1 MAGVHF
7 RHPPKTTLAM
17 TPTDTLASTAA
28 ASPHGV
34 ANPSISRS
42 AALPN
47 RAYTSHDEWLK
58 ERDTVIAQTWTGL
71 GFSSDI
77 AEPGNVFPI
86 TFMGLPLVMV
96 RDQQGRARVFHNVC
110 RHRGME
116 LVAEAGEAGLVIRCP
131 YHKWGYD
138 LSGQLKTTPNIGGM
152 GVHEVAGFDC
162 ADHALTSV
170 RCDESMG
177 VVFINL
183 SGDAHALSKHLE
195 PLLSRWR
202 ELAGPTFDQQLIAD
216 TGEHGSMELVLNGNY
231 KLAVENYCE
240 SYHLPFVHPDLNTY
254 SPLDAHY
261 NLTVDPLASGQG
273 TRVYDLTR
281 GVSEPLPQFSEW
293 DNERLKTAEYL
304 SLYPNVLLGIQA
316 DHFFVIL
323 LMSEAVN
330 QTRERLQFLYADS
343 AATSESYRARRESL
357 HAAWSDVFA
366 EDISVVEGMQRGRAS
381 PAFDGGLFTPLM
393 DVPTHHFHQWFL
405 SRLEKNTTRAVS

>member
-1 MAGVHF
+1 MN
-7 RHPPKTTLAM
+7 
-17 TPTDTLASTAA
+17 PTDPIASTADI
-28 ASPHGV
+28 SPHG
-34 ANPSISRS
+34 AADPAITES

-47 RAYTSHDEWLK
+47 RAYTSHDDWLK
-58 ERDTVIAQTWTGL
+58 ERDTVIAQTWAGL

-77 AEPGNVFPI
+77 AEAGSVYPI

-96 RDQQGRARVFHNVC
+96 RDQHGRARVFHNVC
-110 RHRGME
+110 RHRGMQ
-116 LVAEAGEAGLVIRCP
+116 LVAEAGDAGLVIRCP

-162 ADHALTSV
+162 ADHTLTGV

-183 SGDAHALSKHLE
+183 SGTAPTLSEHLE

-202 ELAGPTFDQQLIAD
+202 DLAGSKFDQQLFAD
-216 TGEHGSMELVLNGNY
+216 TTEHGSMELVLNSNY

-281 GVSEPLPQFSEW
+281 GDSEPLPQFSEW
-293 DNERLKTAEYL
+293 DSERLKTAEYL

-323 LMSEAVN
+323 LMSEAVD
-330 QTRERLQFLYADS
+330 QTRERLQFYYANT
-343 AATSESYRARRESL
+343 AATDGAYRARRESL
-357 HAAWSDVFA
+357 HAAWSSVFA

-393 DVPTHHFHQWFL
+393 DVPTHHFHQWLL
-405 SRLEKNTTRAVS
+405 SRLEQNTTRAVS

>member
-1 MAGVHF
+1 MN
-7 RHPPKTTLAM
+7 
-17 TPTDTLASTAA
+17 PTDPIASTAEI
-28 ASPHGV
+28 SPHG
-34 ANPSISRS
+34 AAAPAITES

-47 RAYTSHDEWLK
+47 RAYTSHEEWLK
-58 ERDTVIAQTWTGL
+58 ERDTVIAQTWAGL
-71 GFSSDI
+71 GFSRDI
-77 AEPGNVFPI
+77 AQPGSVYPVM
-86 TFMGLPLVMV
+86 FMGLPLVMV
-96 RDQQGRARVFHNVC
+96 RDQHGRARVFHNVC
-110 RHRGME
+110 RHRGMQ
-116 LVAEAGEAGLVIRCP
+116 LVAEAGDAGLVIRCP

-152 GVHEVAGFDC
+152 GLHEVAGFDC
-162 ADHALTSV
+162 ADHALTEV

-183 SGDAHALSKHLE
+183 SGDQPALSEHLE
-195 PLLSRWR
+195 PLLSRWHD
-202 ELAGPTFDQQLIAD
+202 LAGPAFDQQLVAD
-216 TGEHGSMELVLNGNY
+216 TSEHGSMELLLNSNY

-281 GVSEPLPQFSEW
+281 GDSEPLPQFSEW
-293 DNERLKTAEYL
+293 DSERLKTAEYM

-323 LMSEAVN
+323 LMSEAVD
-330 QTRERLQFLYADS
+330 QTRERLQFLYADT
-343 AATSESYRARRESL
+343 AAIDEVYRARRENL
-357 HAAWSDVFA
+357 HAAWSIVFA

-405 SRLEKNTTRAVS
+405 MRQEKNTTRAVS

>member
-1 MAGVHF
+1 
-7 RHPPKTTLAM
+7 
-17 TPTDTLASTAA
+17 
-28 ASPHGV
+28 
-34 ANPSISRS
+34 
-42 AALPN
+42 
-47 RAYTSHDEWLK
+47 
-58 ERDTVIAQTWTGL
+58 
-71 GFSSDI
+71 
-77 AEPGNVFPI
+77 
-86 TFMGLPLVMV
+86 
-96 RDQQGRARVFHNVC
+96 
-110 RHRGME
+110 
-116 LVAEAGEAGLVIRCP
+116 
-131 YHKWGYD
+131 
-138 LSGQLKTTPNIGGM
+138 M

-162 ADHALTSV
+162 ADHALTGV

-177 VVFINL
+177 VIFINL
-183 SGDAHALSKHLE
+183 SGDAPTLSEHLE

-216 TGEHGSMELVLNGNY
+216 MGEHGSMELVLNSNY

-281 GVSEPLPQFSEW
+281 GESQPLPQFSQW
-293 DNERLKTAEYL
+293 DGERLKTAEYL

-323 LMSEAVN
+323 LLSEAVD
-330 QTRERLQFLYADS
+330 QTRERLQFYYADS
-343 AATSESYRARRESL
+343 DGIGDAYRERRESL
-357 HAAWSDVFA
+357 HAAWSAVFA
-366 EDISVVEGMQRGRAS
+366 EDIWVVEGMQRGRAS

-405 SRLEKNTTRAVS
+405 SRFERNTTRAVS

>member
-1 MAGVHF
+1 
-7 RHPPKTTLAM
+7 M
-17 TPTDTLASTAA
+17 TPTDSFASTAA
-28 ASPHGV
+28 ASPHG
-34 ANPSISRS
+34 AAIPEISHS
-42 AALPN
+42 TALPN
-47 RAYTSHDEWLK
+47 RAYTSHDDWLK
-58 ERDTVIAQTWTGL
+58 ERDTVIAQTWAGL

-77 AEPGNVFPI
+77 AEPGSVYPV

-96 RDQQGRARVFHNVC
+96 RDQRGHARVFHNVC
-110 RHRGME
+110 RHRGMQ
-116 LVAEAGEAGLVIRCP
+116 LVAEAGDAGLVIRCP

-138 LSGQLKTTPNIGGM
+138 LSGQLKMTPNIGGM

-162 ADHALTSV
+162 ADHALTGV
-170 RCDESMG
+170 RCEESMG

-183 SGDAHALSKHLE
+183 SGDAPVLPTHLE

-202 ELAGPTFDQQLIAD
+202 ELAGPAFDEQLIAD
-216 TGEHGSMELVLNGNY
+216 TGEFGSMALVLNGNY

-281 GVSEPLPQFSEW
+281 GDSEQLPQFSEW
-293 DNERLKTAEYL
+293 DRERLKTAEYL

-323 LMSEAVN
+323 LMSEAVD
-330 QTRERLQFLYADS
+330 QTRERLQFLYAS
-343 AATSESYRARRESL
+343 AGATGDSYRERRDSL
-357 HAAWSDVFA
+357 YAAWSSVFA

>member
-1 MAGVHF
+1 MN
-7 RHPPKTTLAM
+7 
-17 TPTDTLASTAA
+17 PTDPIASTAEI
-28 ASPHGV
+28 SPHG
-34 ANPSISRS
+34 AADPAITES

-47 RAYTSHDEWLK
+47 RAYTSHDDWLK
-58 ERDTVIAQTWTGL
+58 ERDTVIAQTWAGL
-71 GFSSDI
+71 GFSNDI
-77 AEPGNVFPI
+77 AEPGSVYPV

-96 RDQQGRARVFHNVC
+96 RDQLGRARVFHNVC
-110 RHRGME
+110 RHRGMQ
-116 LVAEAGEAGLVIRCP
+116 LVAEAGDAGLVIRCP

-162 ADHALTSV
+162 ADHALTGV
-170 RCDESMG
+170 RCGESMG

-183 SGDAHALSKHLE
+183 SGDAPALSEHLD

-202 ELAGPTFDQQLIAD
+202 DLAGPSFDQQLTAD
-216 TGEHGSMELVLNGNY
+216 TGEHGSMELVLNSNY

-281 GVSEPLPQFSEW
+281 GDSEPLPQFAEW
-293 DNERLKTAEYL
+293 DSERLKTAEYL

-323 LMSEAVN
+323 LMSEAVD
-330 QTRERLQFLYADS
+330 QTRERLQFLYADT
-343 AATSESYRARRESL
+343 AATDEAYGAQRESL
-357 HAAWSDVFA
+357 HAAWSIVFA

>member
-1 MAGVHF
+1 MN
-7 RHPPKTTLAM
+7 
-17 TPTDTLASTAA
+17 PTDPIASTADI
-28 ASPHGV
+28 SPHG
-34 ANPSISRS
+34 AADPAITES

-47 RAYTSHDEWLK
+47 RAYTNHDDWLK
-58 ERDTVIAQTWTGL
+58 ERDTVIAQTWAGL

-77 AEPGNVFPI
+77 AEPGSVCPV

-96 RDQQGRARVFHNVC
+96 RDQRGRARVFHNVC
-110 RHRGME
+110 RHRGMQ
-116 LVAEAGEAGLVIRCP
+116 LVAEAGDAGLVIRCP

-183 SGDAHALSKHLE
+183 SGDAPALSEHLS

-202 ELAGPTFDQQLIAD
+202 DLAGPAFDQQLTAD
-216 TGEHGSMELVLNGNY
+216 TGEHGSMELVLNSNY

-281 GVSEPLPQFSEW
+281 GDSEPLPQFAGW
-293 DNERLKTAEYL
+293 DGERLKTAEYL

-323 LMSEAVN
+323 LMSEAVDR
-330 QTRERLQFLYADS
+330 TRERLQFLYADT
-343 AATSESYRARRESL
+343 AAIGEAYGARRESL
-357 HAAWSDVFA
+357 HAAWSIVFA

>member
-1 MAGVHF
+1 MN
-7 RHPPKTTLAM
+7 
-17 TPTDTLASTAA
+17 PTDPIASTAEL
-28 ASPHGV
+28 SPHG
-34 ANPSISRS
+34 AADPAITES

-47 RAYTSHDEWLK
+47 RAYTSHDDWLK
-58 ERDTVIAQTWTGL
+58 ERDTVIAQTWAGL
-71 GFSSDI
+71 GFSNDI
-77 AEPGNVFPI
+77 AEPGSVYPV

-96 RDQQGRARVFHNVC
+96 RDQLGRARVFHNVC
-110 RHRGME
+110 RHRGMQ
-116 LVAEAGEAGLVIRCP
+116 LVAEAGDAGLVIRCP

-162 ADHALTSV
+162 ADHALTGV
-170 RCDESMG
+170 RCGESMG

-183 SGDAHALSKHLE
+183 SGDAPALSEHLD

-202 ELAGPTFDQQLIAD
+202 DLAGPSFDQQLTAD
-216 TGEHGSMELVLNGNY
+216 VGKHGSMELVLNSNY

-281 GVSEPLPQFSEW
+281 GDSEPLPQFAEW
-293 DNERLKTAEYL
+293 DSERLKTAEYL

-323 LMSEAVN
+323 LMSEAVD
-330 QTRERLQFLYADS
+330 QTRERLQFLYADT
-343 AATSESYRARRESL
+343 AATDEAYGAQRESL
-357 HAAWSDVFA
+357 HAAWSIVFA

>member
-1 MAGVHF
+1 MN
-7 RHPPKTTLAM
+7 
-17 TPTDTLASTAA
+17 PTDPIASTAA
-28 ASPHGV
+28 NSPHG
-34 ANPSISRS
+34 AADPAISES

-47 RAYTSHDEWLK
+47 RAYTSHEEWLK
-58 ERDTVIAQTWTGL
+58 ERDTVMAQTWAGL
-71 GFSSDI
+71 GFSIDI
-77 AEPGNVFPI
+77 AEPGSVCPV

-110 RHRGME
+110 RHRGMQ
-116 LVAEAGEAGLVIRCP
+116 LVAEPGQPGLTIRCP

-152 GVHEVAGFDC
+152 GIHEIDGFDC
-162 ADHALTSV
+162 ADHALPSV
-170 RCDESMG
+170 RTEESMG

-183 SGDAHALSKHLE
+183 SDDALPLSVHLE

-202 ELAGPTFDQQLIAD
+202 GLAGQLFDQQLTPD
-216 TGEHGSMELVLNGNY
+216 SSQFGSMELVLNGNY

-281 GVSEPLPQFSEW
+281 GSSKPLPLFSGW
-293 DNERLKTAEYL
+293 DGERLKTAEYL

-323 LMSEAVN
+323 LMPESVT
-330 QTRERLQFLYADS
+330 QTRERLQCRSSGKDAVT
-343 AATSESYRARRESL
+343 AASLERRQSL
-357 HAAWSDVFA
+357 HEAWSVVFA
-366 EDISVVEGMQRGRAS
+366 EDISVVEGMQSGRAS
-381 PAFDGGLFTPLM
+381 PGFTGGLFTPLM
-393 DVPTHHFHQWFL
+393 DVPTHHFHQWFFAQQ
-405 SRLEKNTTRAVS
+405 REENAPGVPTPVK

>member
-1 MAGVHF
+1 MN
-7 RHPPKTTLAM
+7 
-17 TPTDTLASTAA
+17 PTDPIASTAEI
-28 ASPHGV
+28 SPHG
-34 ANPSISRS
+34 AADPAITES

-47 RAYTSHDEWLK
+47 RAYTSHDDWLK
-58 ERDTVIAQTWTGL
+58 ERDTVIAQTWAGL
-71 GFSSDI
+71 GFSNDI
-77 AEPGNVFPI
+77 AEPGSVYPV

-96 RDQQGRARVFHNVC
+96 RDQLGRARVFHNVC
-110 RHRGME
+110 RHRGMQ
-116 LVAEAGEAGLVIRCP
+116 LVAEAGDAGLVIRCP

-162 ADHALTSV
+162 ADHALTGV
-170 RCDESMG
+170 RCGESMG

-183 SGDAHALSKHLE
+183 SGDAPALSEHLD

-202 ELAGPTFDQQLIAD
+202 DLAGPSFDQQLTAD
-216 TGEHGSMELVLNGNY
+216 MGEHGSMELVLNGNY

-281 GVSEPLPQFSEW
+281 GDSEPLPQFSEW
-293 DNERLKTAEYL
+293 DGERLKTAEYL

-316 DHFFVIL
+316 DHFFIIL
-323 LMSEAVN
+323 LMSEAVD
-330 QTRERLQFLYADS
+330 QTRERLQFLYADT
-343 AATSESYRARRESL
+343 AATDEAYGAQRESL
-357 HAAWSDVFA
+357 HAAWSIVFA

>member
-1 MAGVHF
+1 MN
-7 RHPPKTTLAM
+7 
-17 TPTDTLASTAA
+17 PTDPIASTAEM
-28 ASPHGV
+28 SPHG
-34 ANPSISRS
+34 AADPSITES

-47 RAYTSHDEWLK
+47 RTYTSHEEWLK
-58 ERDTVIAQTWTGL
+58 ERDTVMAQTWAGL
-71 GFSSDI
+71 GFSIDI
-77 AEPGNVFPI
+77 AEPGSVYPV
-86 TFMGLPLVMV
+86 TFMGLPLLMV
-96 RDQQGRARVFHNVC
+96 RDQLGRARVFHNVC
-110 RHRGME
+110 RHRGMQ

-152 GVHEVAGFDC
+152 GLHEVAGFDC
-162 ADHALTSV
+162 TDHALTGV

-183 SGDAHALSKHLE
+183 SGDAPALSAYLE

-202 ELAGPTFDQQLIAD
+202 ELAGPAFDKQLIAD
-216 TGEHGSMELVLNGNY
+216 NGEFGSMGLVLNGNY

-281 GVSEPLPQFSEW
+281 GDSEPLPQFSEW
-293 DNERLKTAEYL
+293 DPERLKTAEYL

-323 LMSEAVN
+323 LMSEAVD
-330 QTRERLQFLYADS
+330 QTRERLQFLYAGAGAIGD
-343 AATSESYRARRESL
+343 SYRERRESL
-357 HAAWSDVFA
+357 HAAWSIVFA

>member
-1 MAGVHF
+1 MH
-7 RHPPKTTLAM
+7 
-17 TPTDTLASTAA
+17 PTDPIASTAEI
-28 ASPHGV
+28 SPHGAADPAITGSV
-34 ANPSISRS
+34 
-42 AALPN
+42 ALPN
-47 RAYTSHDEWLK
+47 RAYTSHDDWLK
-58 ERDTVIAQTWTGL
+58 ERDTLIAQTWAGL
-71 GFSSDI
+71 GFSGDI
-77 AEPGNVFPI
+77 AEPGSVYPVM
-86 TFMGLPLVMV
+86 FMGLPLVMV
-96 RDQQGRARVFHNVC
+96 RDQHDRARVFHNVC
-110 RHRGME
+110 RHRGMQ
-116 LVAEAGEAGLVIRCP
+116 LVAEAGDAGLVIRCP

-152 GVHEVAGFDC
+152 GIHEVAGFDC
-162 ADHALTSV
+162 ADHALTEV

-183 SGDAHALSKHLE
+183 SGDAPALSEHLE

-202 ELAGPTFDQQLIAD
+202 DLAGPSFDQQLIAD
-216 TGEHGSMELVLNGNY
+216 TGEHGSMELVLNSNY

-261 NLTVDPLASGQG
+261 NLTLDPLASGQG

-281 GVSEPLPQFSEW
+281 GDSEPLPQFAEW
-293 DNERLKTAEYL
+293 DSERLKTAEYL

-330 QTRERLQFLYADS
+330 QTRERLQFLYADT
-343 AATSESYRARRESL
+343 AAIDEIYRARRENL
-357 HAAWSDVFA
+357 HTAWSIVFA

-405 SRLEKNTTRAVS
+405 SRLEQNTTRAVS

>member
-1 MAGVHF
+1 MH
-7 RHPPKTTLAM
+7 
-17 TPTDTLASTAA
+17 PTDPIASTAEI
-28 ASPHGV
+28 SPHG
-34 ANPSISRS
+34 AADPAITGS

-47 RAYTSHDEWLK
+47 RAYTSHDDWLK
-58 ERDTVIAQTWTGL
+58 ERDTVIAQTWAGL
-71 GFSSDI
+71 GFSGDI
-77 AEPGNVFPI
+77 AEPGSVYPVM
-86 TFMGLPLVMV
+86 FMGLPLVMV
-96 RDQQGRARVFHNVC
+96 RDQHDRARVFHNVC
-110 RHRGME
+110 RHRGMQ
-116 LVAEAGEAGLVIRCP
+116 LVAEAGDAGLVIRCP

-152 GVHEVAGFDC
+152 GIHEVAGFDC
-162 ADHALTSV
+162 VDHALTGV

-183 SGDAHALSKHLE
+183 SGDAPALSEHLE

-202 ELAGPTFDQQLIAD
+202 DLAGPSFDQQLIAD
-216 TGEHGSMELVLNGNY
+216 TGEHGSMELVLNSNY

-261 NLTVDPLASGQG
+261 NLTLDPLASGQG

-281 GVSEPLPQFSEW
+281 GDSEPLPQFAEW
-293 DNERLKTAEYL
+293 DSERLKTAEYL

-330 QTRERLQFLYADS
+330 QTRERLQFLYADT
-343 AATSESYRARRESL
+343 AAIDEIYRARRENL
-357 HAAWSDVFA
+357 HTAWSIVFA

-405 SRLEKNTTRAVS
+405 SRLEQNTTRAVS

>member
-1 MAGVHF
+1 M
-7 RHPPKTTLAM
+7 KTFAM
-17 TPTDTLASTAA
+17 TRTDTLASTAA
-28 ASPHGV
+28 ASPHGA
-34 ANPSISRS
+34 ANPEICHS

-58 ERDTVIAQTWTGL
+58 ERDTVIAQTLAGR

-77 AEPGNVFPI
+77 AEPGSVYPV

-96 RDQQGRARVFHNVC
+96 RDQHGRARVFHNVC
-110 RHRGME
+110 RHRGMQ
-116 LVAEAGEAGLVIRCP
+116 LVAEAGDAGLVIRCP

-152 GVHEVAGFDC
+152 GVHEVTGFDC

-170 RCDESMG
+170 HCDESMG

-183 SGDAHALSKHLE
+183 SGDAPALSEHLD

-202 ELAGPTFDQQLIAD
+202 DLAGPKFDEQLTAD
-216 TGEHGSMELVLNGNY
+216 MGEHGSMELVLNGNY

-281 GVSEPLPQFSEW
+281 GETEPLPQFSEW
-293 DNERLKTAEYL
+293 DGERLKTAEYL

-323 LMSEAVN
+323 LMSEAVD
-330 QTRERLQFLYADS
+330 QTQERLQFLYADT
-343 AATSESYRARRESL
+343 AATAEAYRARRESL
-357 HAAWSDVFA
+357 HAAWSIVFA
-366 EDISVVEGMQRGRAS
+366 EDISVVEGMQRGRTS

>member
-1 MAGVHF
+1 MN
-7 RHPPKTTLAM
+7 
-17 TPTDTLASTAA
+17 PTDPIASTAEM
-28 ASPHGV
+28 SPHG
-34 ANPSISRS
+34 AADPSITES

-47 RAYTSHDEWLK
+47 RAYTSHDDWLK
-58 ERDTVIAQTWTGL
+58 ERDTVIAQTWAGL
-71 GFSSDI
+71 GFSIDI
-77 AEPGNVFPI
+77 AEPGSVCPV

-96 RDQQGRARVFHNVC
+96 RDQHGRARVFHNVC
-110 RHRGME
+110 RHRGMQ
-116 LVAEAGEAGLVIRCP
+116 LVAEAGDAGLVIRCP

-162 ADHALTSV
+162 ADHALTGV
-170 RCDESMG
+170 RCNESMG

-183 SGDAHALSKHLE
+183 SSDAPALSKHLE

-202 ELAGPTFDQQLIAD
+202 ELAGSAFDQQLIAD
-216 TGEHGSMELVLNGNY
+216 TGEFGSMELVLNGNY

-281 GVSEPLPQFSEW
+281 GDSEPLPQFSEW
-293 DNERLKTAEYL
+293 DRERLKTAEYL

-323 LMSEAVN
+323 LMSEAVD
-330 QTRERLQFLYADS
+330 QTRERLQFLYAGAS
-343 AATSESYRARRESL
+343 AIGDSYRERRESL
-357 HAAWSDVFA
+357 HDAWSIVFA

>member
-1 MAGVHF
+1 MN
-7 RHPPKTTLAM
+7 
-17 TPTDTLASTAA
+17 PTDPIASTADI
-28 ASPHGV
+28 SPHG
-34 ANPSISRS
+34 AADPAMTES

-47 RAYTSHDEWLK
+47 RAYTSHDDWLK
-58 ERDTVIAQTWTGL
+58 ERDTVIAQTWAGL
-71 GFSSDI
+71 GFSNDI
-77 AEPGNVFPI
+77 AEPGSVYPV
-86 TFMGLPLVMV
+86 TFMGLPLVMA
-96 RDQQGRARVFHNVC
+96 RDQHGRARVFHNVC
-110 RHRGME
+110 RHRGMQ
-116 LVAEAGEAGLVIRCP
+116 LVAEAGDAGLVIRCP

-162 ADHALTSV
+162 ADHALTRV

-183 SGDAHALSKHLE
+183 SGDAPALSEHLE

-202 ELAGPTFDQQLIAD
+202 DLAGPSFDQQLTAD
-216 TGEHGSMELVLNGNY
+216 KGEHGSMELVLNSNY

-281 GVSEPLPQFSEW
+281 GDSEPLPQFADW
-293 DNERLKTAEYL
+293 DSERLKTAEYL

-323 LMSEAVN
+323 LMSEAVD
-330 QTRERLQFLYADS
+330 QTRERLQFLYADT
-343 AATSESYRARRESL
+343 AATDEAYGARRESL
-357 HAAWSDVFA
+357 HAAWSIVFA

>member
-1 MAGVHF
+1 VPGVHF
-7 RHPPKTTLAM
+7 RHSTTKKLAM
-17 TPTDTLASTAA
+17 TPTDTPASIAA
-28 ASPHGV
+28 ASPHG
-34 ANPSISRS
+34 AADPAISES

-47 RAYTSHDEWLK
+47 RAYTSHDDWLK
-58 ERDTVIAQTWTGL
+58 ERDTVIAQTWVGL
-71 GFSSDI
+71 GFSNDI
-77 AEPGNVFPI
+77 AEPGSVFPI
-86 TFMGLPLVMV
+86 MFMGLPLVMV

-110 RHRGME
+110 RHRGMQ
-116 LVAEAGEAGLVIRCP
+116 LVAEAGDAGLVIRCP

-162 ADHALTSV
+162 ADHALTGV

-183 SGDAHALSKHLE
+183 SGDAPSLPAHLE

-202 ELAGPTFDQQLIAD
+202 ELAGPEFDQQLIAD
-216 TGEHGSMELVLNGNY
+216 ASEFGSMELVLNSNY

-281 GVSEPLPQFSEW
+281 GESQPLPQFSEW
-293 DNERLKTAEYL
+293 DSERLKTAEYL
-304 SLYPNVLLGIQA
+304 SLYPNVLLGVQA

-323 LMSEAVN
+323 LLSEAVD

-343 AATSESYRARRESL
+343 GAIGDSHRERRESL
-357 HAAWSDVFA
+357 HAAWSVVFA

-381 PAFDGGLFTPLM
+381 PAFDGGLFSPLM
-393 DVPTHHFHQWFL
+393 DIPTHHFHQWFL
-405 SRLEKNTTRAVS
+405 SRLGKNTTRAVN

>member
-1 MAGVHF
+1 MN
-7 RHPPKTTLAM
+7 
-17 TPTDTLASTAA
+17 PTDPIASTADI
-28 ASPHGV
+28 SPHG
-34 ANPSISRS
+34 AADPAITES

-47 RAYTSHDEWLK
+47 RAYTSHDDWLK
-58 ERDTVIAQTWTGL
+58 ERDTVIAQTWAGL
-71 GFSSDI
+71 GFSNDI
-77 AEPGNVFPI
+77 AEPGSVYPV
-86 TFMGLPLVMV
+86 TFMGLPLVMA
-96 RDQQGRARVFHNVC
+96 RDQHGRARVFHNVC
-110 RHRGME
+110 RHRGMQ
-116 LVAEAGEAGLVIRCP
+116 LVAEAGDAGLVIRCP

-162 ADHALTSV
+162 ADHALTRV

-183 SGDAHALSKHLE
+183 SGDAPALSEHLE

-202 ELAGPTFDQQLIAD
+202 DLAGPSFDQQLTAD
-216 TGEHGSMELVLNGNY
+216 KGEHGSMELVLNSNY

-281 GVSEPLPQFSEW
+281 GDSEPLPQFADW
-293 DNERLKTAEYL
+293 DSERLKTAEYL

-323 LMSEAVN
+323 LMSEAVD
-330 QTRERLQFLYADS
+330 QTRERLQFLYADT
-343 AATSESYRARRESL
+343 AATDEAYGARRESL
-357 HAAWSDVFA
+357 HAAWSIVFA